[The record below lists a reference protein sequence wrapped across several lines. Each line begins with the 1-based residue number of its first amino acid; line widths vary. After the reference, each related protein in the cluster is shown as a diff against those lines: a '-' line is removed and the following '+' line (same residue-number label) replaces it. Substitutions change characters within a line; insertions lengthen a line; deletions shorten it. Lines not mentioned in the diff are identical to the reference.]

1 MDASRIAGCLA
12 AAASL
17 ALAVGARPL
26 AAQDFRVGGGIT
38 LPSFGD
44 RNGHIGGQGQ
54 ASIELGPRTSGFGLR
69 MDVLYSQSTAPAM
82 ALNDLVSGGQTSR
95 TFAAAGGL
103 FYRREVRDFAPY
115 VIAGGGAYGQT
126 GMSGVSLGVNAGVGV
141 DYAGSRYRPFFE
153 ARMHRWQGDTENV
166 ALASRERRLVSAL
179 VGLRF

>member
-1 MDASRIAGCLA
+1 MRATRQIAGVLA
-12 AAASL
+12 IFASVAML
-17 ALAVGARPL
+17 ERPL

-44 RNGHIGGQGQ
+44 RNGHVGGQAQ
-54 ASIELGPRTSGFGLR
+54 ASVELGPRTSGFGVR
-69 MDVLYSQSTAPAM
+69 MDVLYSQTSAPAL
-82 ALNDLVSGGQTSR
+82 ALSDAVFGGQTSR

-115 VIAGGGAYGQT
+115 LIGGGGAYQQT
-126 GMSGVSLGVNAGVGV
+126 GTSGVSLGMHAGVGV

-153 ARMHRWQGDTENV
+153 ARMHRWQGSAGSV
-166 ALASRERRLVSAL
+166 ALSSRERRLVSAL